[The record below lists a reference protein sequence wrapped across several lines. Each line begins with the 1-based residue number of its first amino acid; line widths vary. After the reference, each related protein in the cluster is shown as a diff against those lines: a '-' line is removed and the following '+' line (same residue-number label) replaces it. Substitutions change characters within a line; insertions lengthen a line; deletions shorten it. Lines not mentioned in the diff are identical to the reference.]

1 MCGFMLRFYIER
13 MIFSWL
19 QQKSGV
25 FFNEL
30 FLLFYVYY
38 LFYHWKVLA
47 GLGKRIQ
54 TKNTSQMGAGV
65 SFRELRC
72 FQAGIIRLYHFNFT
86 SKGEF
91 TYITYDYTLSPTSE
105 IHIGKYT
112 LNTDDAD
119 NKQMLLQFE
128 PDVNGEKWE
137 DLTHNYRIRS
147 DNCLVL
153 NETEVFKHFDDYDS
167 FLDEADAFLSK

>member
-1 MCGFMLRFYIER
+1 MATTKKWSIFQRIILVFLCLLFVLPLEG
-13 MIFSWL
+13 FSWFGKKDTD
-19 QQKSGV
+19 QKRLSDGC
-25 FFNEL
+25 
-30 FLLFYVYY
+30 
-38 LFYHWKVLA
+38 W
-47 GLGKRIQ
+47 GKFSRVEMFPGWDYTTI
-54 TKNTSQMGAGV
+54 S
-65 SFRELRC
+65 
-72 FQAGIIRLYHFNFT
+72 YFNFT